1 LPICL
6 EIPIQ
11 PPHLHTSTQ
20 ELRTLPLVL
29 EKYLRFGIRHVSGD
43 STITH
48 VPLLNPKDF
57 ELLVDIFAL
66 EPRVHFMLKKTD
78 LTVNQ
83 RLAGERYV
91 WAMGQVRQ
99 GRDPSSMRDFD

>member
-1 LPICL
+1 MRP
-6 EIPIQ
+6 
-11 PPHLHTSTQ
+11 S
-20 ELRTLPLVL
+20 RT
-29 EKYLRFGIRHVSGD
+29 
-43 STITH
+43 
-48 VPLLNPKDF
+48 PLLNPKDF
-57 ELLVDIFAL
+57 EPLVDIFAL

-99 GRDPSSMRDFD
+99 GRDPSSMRGGDPRVASRRDARNPRLVWLRLTEVFGTKRAH